1 MKWKMRRSRQQLNE
15 QEALE
20 VLDQATSGVLSLVDP
35 DGLPYGVP
43 LSFVREED
51 HLYFH
56 CAMQGRKLECI
67 KSHPVGSFCVIGADE
82 IVPEKFTTVF
92 LSAMV
97 SGPLCLVQEDDEK
110 RKALLLLTAKYCSNI
125 PEELHQAEI
134 GGAFG
139 RTAVLRLDIQSLSGK
154 EGRERMEARLAKQK
168 MS

>member
-1 MKWKMRRSRQQLNE
+1 MEWKMRRSRQQLSE
-15 QEALE
+15 QETLQI
-20 VLDQATSGVLSLVDP
+20 LDQATSGVLSLIDP
-35 DGLPYGVP
+35 DGMPYGVP
-43 LSFVREED
+43 ISFVREED

-56 CAMQGRKLECI
+56 CAMQGRKLESI

-92 LSAMV
+92 LSTMV
-97 SGPLCLVQEDDEK
+97 FGPLRLVKEDDEK
-110 RKALLLLTAKYCSNI
+110 RKALILLTEKYCSNI

-134 GGAFG
+134 DGTFG

-154 EGRERMEARLAKQK
+154 EGRERMEARLAEQK